1 MIVVTGAAGRL
12 GRRVVQLLVDQNR
25 EVLATD
31 QLAADDLPAE
41 FVRCDLVDAGAVE
54 GILKDAEAVV
64 HMGAI
69 PGPQREDPRV
79 IFDNNVA
86 STFNVMM
93 SAAELGLRRV
103 VFSSSAFGMGW
114 AHDGNAFVPL
124 YLPLDEEHP
133 MMPFEPYG
141 LSKQVG
147 EDIGRMIARNSDTT
161 VVSLRFT
168 NVPLPEVRA
177 EFPWPA
183 PNTGGPTDTGDVGLR
198 RGWGRGRGPRT
209 GAGRRDRRVRS
220 LHDRPAF
227 QPFRR
232 AYDRP
237 CQKQLWRPGGDTG
250 RAGRHRQRNQY
261 GKGAA
266 NPGLETALRLEVTG
280 GAESDHVGRQPLTF
294 DGCRPDGSSPGA
306 LRRSGCAGGSR
317 PSSSGCALRRPLVS
331 AFLAG
336 ISPR

>member
-12 GRRVVQLLVDQNR
+12 GRMVVQLLVDQGR

-31 QLAADDLPAE
+31 QLDADDLPTE
-41 FVRCDLVDAGAVE
+41 FVRCDLVDAEAAGDV
-54 GILKDAEAVV
+54 LKGAEAVV

-69 PGPQREDPRV
+69 PGPLRDPPRV

-114 AHDGNAFVPL
+114 AHEGDAFVPL

-168 NVPLPEVRA
+168 NVALPEVIS

-183 PNTGGPTDTGDVGLR
+183 PTPD
-198 RGWGRGRGPRT
+198 
-209 GAGRRDRRVRS
+209 S
-220 LHDRPAF
+220 
-227 QPFRR
+227 
-232 AYDRP
+232 
-237 CQKQLWRPGGDTG
+237 
-250 RAGRHRQRNQY
+250 
-261 GKGAA
+261 
-266 NPGLETALRLEVTG
+266 
-280 GAESDHVGRQPLTF
+280 PLTLVMWAYA
-294 DGCRPDGSSPGA
+294 DARDVAEAHA
-306 LRRSGCAGGSR
+306 LALDAEIEEYEAFMLAQ
-317 PSSSGCALRRPLVS
+317 PSSRFEEPTIDLVRNNFGDRIEIREGLDGTAS
-331 AFLAG
+331 V
-336 ISPR
+336 ISTEKAQRLLGWTPRHDWR

>member
-12 GRRVVQLLVDQNR
+12 GRRVVQLLVEQGK

-31 QLAADDLPAE
+31 QLVADDLPTE
-41 FVRCDLVDAGAVE
+41 FVRCDLADAKAVE

-69 PGPQREDPRV
+69 PGPLREEPRF

-147 EDIGRMIARNSDTT
+147 EDIGRMIARNLDTT

-168 NVPLPEVRA
+168 NVALPEVQA

-183 PNTGGPTDTGDVGLR
+183 PTPE
-198 RGWGRGRGPRT
+198 
-209 GAGRRDRRVRS
+209 
-220 LHDRPAF
+220 
-227 QPFRR
+227 
-232 AYDRP
+232 
-237 CQKQLWRPGGDTG
+237 K
-250 RAGRHRQRNQY
+250 
-261 GKGAA
+261 
-266 NPGLETALRLEVTG
+266 
-280 GAESDHVGRQPLTF
+280 PLTLVMWAYA
-294 DGCRPDGSSPGA
+294 DARDVAEAHVLA
-306 LRRSGCAGGSR
+306 LDTEIEEYEAFMLAQ
-317 PSSSGCALRRPLVS
+317 PSTRFTEPTIDLVKNNFGDRVEVREGLTGTAS
-331 AFLAG
+331 VISTEKAQRLLG
-336 ISPR
+336 WSPRYDWR

>member
-12 GRRVVQLLVDQNR
+12 GRRVVQLLVDQNK

-31 QLAADDLPAE
+31 QLAADDLSAK
-41 FVRCDLVDAGAVE
+41 FARCDLVDAKAVE
-54 GILKDAEAVV
+54 GVLRDAEAVV

-69 PGPQREDPRV
+69 PGPMRVDPRV
-79 IFDNNVA
+79 IFDNNVT
-86 STFNVMM
+86 STFNVMT

-147 EDIGRMIARNSDTT
+147 EDIGRMIARNSGTT

-168 NVPLPEVRA
+168 NVARPEVQA

-183 PNTGGPTDTGDVGLR
+183 PTPENPLTLVMWAYADARDVAEAHVLALDAEIEEYEAFMIAQPSSRFNESTIDLVKNNFGDRVEIREGLSGNASVISTEKAQR
-198 RGWGRGRGPRT
+198 LLG
-209 GAGRRDRRVRS
+209 
-220 LHDRPAF
+220 
-227 QPFRR
+227 
-232 AYDRP
+232 
-237 CQKQLWRPGGDTG
+237 WRPRYDW
-250 RAGRHRQRNQY
+250 RQE
-261 GKGAA
+261 AA
-266 NPGLETALRLEVTG
+266 LE
-280 GAESDHVGRQPLTF
+280 
-294 DGCRPDGSSPGA
+294 
-306 LRRSGCAGGSR
+306 
-317 PSSSGCALRRPLVS
+317 
-331 AFLAG
+331 
-336 ISPR
+336 

>member
-12 GRRVVQLLVDQNR
+12 GRRVVGLLVDQGK

-31 QLAADDLPAE
+31 QVAADDLPTE
-41 FVRCDLVDAGAVE
+41 FVRCDLGDAGAAHD
-54 GILKDAEAVV
+54 ILQGAEAVV

-69 PGPQREDPRV
+69 PGPLRDDPRV
-79 IFDNNVA
+79 IFKNNVD
-86 STFNVMM
+86 STFNVMT

-141 LSKQVG
+141 LTKQIG

-168 NVPLPEVRA
+168 NVALPEVQA

-183 PNTGGPTDTGDVGLR
+183 PTPENPLTLVMWAYADARDVAEAHVRALDAEIEEHEAFMLAQPTTRFTEPTIDLVKNYFGD
-198 RGWGRGRGPRT
+198 
-209 GAGRRDRRVRS
+209 RVEIRE
-220 LHDRPAF
+220 
-227 QPFRR
+227 
-232 AYDRP
+232 
-237 CQKQLWRPGGDTG
+237 
-250 RAGRHRQRNQY
+250 
-261 GKGAA
+261 
-266 NPGLETALRLEVTG
+266 GLEGNASVISTAKARRMLG
-280 GAESDHVGRQPLTF
+280 WQPRH
-294 DGCRPDGSSPGA
+294 DWR
-306 LRRSGCAGGSR
+306 
-317 PSSSGCALRRPLVS
+317 
-331 AFLAG
+331 
-336 ISPR
+336 

>member
-12 GRRVVQLLVDQNR
+12 GRMVVRLLVDQGR

-31 QLAADDLPAE
+31 QLDADDLPAE
-41 FVRCDLVDAGAVE
+41 FVRCDLVDAEAV
-54 GILKDAEAVV
+54 GDILKDAEAVV

-69 PGPQREDPRV
+69 PGPLRDPPRV

-168 NVPLPEVRA
+168 NVALPEVIA

-183 PNTGGPTDTGDVGLR
+183 PTPEDPLTLVMWAYAEAGGVAEAHVLALDAEIEEYEAFMLAQPSSRFAEPTIDLVRNNFGDRVEIREGLDGTASVISTEKAQR
-198 RGWGRGRGPRT
+198 LLG
-209 GAGRRDRRVRS
+209 
-220 LHDRPAF
+220 
-227 QPFRR
+227 
-232 AYDRP
+232 
-237 CQKQLWRPGGDTG
+237 WRP
-250 RAGRHRQRNQY
+250 R
-261 GKGAA
+261 
-266 NPGLETALRLEVTG
+266 
-280 GAESDHVGRQPLTF
+280 F
-294 DGCRPDGSSPGA
+294 DWR
-306 LRRSGCAGGSR
+306 
-317 PSSSGCALRRPLVS
+317 
-331 AFLAG
+331 
-336 ISPR
+336 

>member
-12 GRRVVQLLVDQNR
+12 GRRVVQLLADQNR

-31 QLAADDLPAE
+31 QVEADDLPAE
-41 FVRCDLVDAGAVE
+41 FVRCNLMDAAAVN
-54 GILKDAEAVV
+54 GILRGAEAVI

-69 PGPQREDPRV
+69 PGPSRAEPRV
-79 IFDNNVA
+79 IFENNVT
-86 STFNVMM
+86 SDFNVMM

-147 EDIGRMIARNSDTT
+147 EDIGRMVARNSDTT

-168 NVPLPEVRA
+168 NVALPEIQA

-183 PNTGGPTDTGDVGLR
+183 PTPDNPLTLVMWAYADARDVAEAQVLALDAEIEEYEAFMIAQPSSRFNEPTIDIVKNNFGD
-198 RGWGRGRGPRT
+198 
-209 GAGRRDRRVRS
+209 RVEI
-220 LHDRPAF
+220 
-227 QPFRR
+227 
-232 AYDRP
+232 
-237 CQKQLWRPGGDTG
+237 
-250 RAGRHRQRNQY
+250 RAGLSGSASVISTEKAQRMLGWIPRHDWR
-261 GKGAA
+261 
-266 NPGLETALRLEVTG
+266 
-280 GAESDHVGRQPLTF
+280 
-294 DGCRPDGSSPGA
+294 
-306 LRRSGCAGGSR
+306 
-317 PSSSGCALRRPLVS
+317 
-331 AFLAG
+331 
-336 ISPR
+336 

>member
-12 GRRVVQLLVDQNR
+12 GRRVVGLLVDQGR

-31 QLAADDLPAE
+31 QVAADDLPTE
-41 FVRCDLVDAGAVE
+41 FVRCDLGDAGAAHD
-54 GILKDAEAVV
+54 ILQGAEAVV

-69 PGPQREDPRV
+69 PGPLRDDPRV
-79 IFDNNVA
+79 IFKNNVD
-86 STFNVMM
+86 STFNVMT

-141 LSKQVG
+141 LTKQIG

-168 NVPLPEVRA
+168 NVALPEVQA

-183 PNTGGPTDTGDVGLR
+183 PTPENPLTLVMWAYADARDVAEAHVRALDAEIEEHEAFMLAQPTTRFTEPTIDLVKNYFGD
-198 RGWGRGRGPRT
+198 
-209 GAGRRDRRVRS
+209 RVEIRE
-220 LHDRPAF
+220 
-227 QPFRR
+227 
-232 AYDRP
+232 
-237 CQKQLWRPGGDTG
+237 
-250 RAGRHRQRNQY
+250 
-261 GKGAA
+261 
-266 NPGLETALRLEVTG
+266 GLEGNASVISTAKAQRMLG
-280 GAESDHVGRQPLTF
+280 WQPRH
-294 DGCRPDGSSPGA
+294 DWR
-306 LRRSGCAGGSR
+306 
-317 PSSSGCALRRPLVS
+317 
-331 AFLAG
+331 
-336 ISPR
+336 

>member
-12 GRRVVQLLVDQNR
+12 GRRVVQLLADQGR

-31 QLAADDLPAE
+31 QLDADDLPAK
-41 FVRCDLVDAGAVE
+41 FVRCNLRDARVVGD
-54 GILKDAEAVV
+54 ILKGAEAVI

-69 PGPQREDPRV
+69 PGPLREDPRM
-79 IFDNNVA
+79 IFDNNV
-86 STFNVMM
+86 SCDFNVMM

-114 AHDGNAFVPL
+114 AHDGNAFVPR

-168 NVPLPEVRA
+168 NVALPEVQA

-183 PNTGGPTDTGDVGLR
+183 PTPENPLTLVMWAYADARDVAEAHVLAVDAEIGEYEAFMLAQPSSRFKEPTIDLVKNNFGDRVEIRDGL
-198 RGWGRGRGPRT
+198 T
-209 GAGRRDRRVRS
+209 GAASVISTAKAQRMLG
-220 LHDRPAF
+220 
-227 QPFRR
+227 
-232 AYDRP
+232 
-237 CQKQLWRPGGDTG
+237 WRP
-250 RAGRHRQRNQY
+250 RHDWR
-261 GKGAA
+261 
-266 NPGLETALRLEVTG
+266 
-280 GAESDHVGRQPLTF
+280 
-294 DGCRPDGSSPGA
+294 
-306 LRRSGCAGGSR
+306 
-317 PSSSGCALRRPLVS
+317 
-331 AFLAG
+331 
-336 ISPR
+336 

>member
-12 GRRVVQLLVDQNR
+12 GRRVVQLLVDQDR

-31 QLAADDLPAE
+31 QLDADDLPAE
-41 FVRCDLVDAGAVE
+41 FVRCDLVDAEAVE

-183 PNTGGPTDTGDVGLR
+183 PTPEDPLTLVMWAYAEAGDVAEAHVLALDAEIEEYEAFMIAQPSSRFEEPTIDLVKSNFGDRVEIRKGLS
-198 RGWGRGRGPRT
+198 
-209 GAGRRDRRVRS
+209 GAASVISTDKAQRLLG
-220 LHDRPAF
+220 
-227 QPFRR
+227 
-232 AYDRP
+232 
-237 CQKQLWRPGGDTG
+237 WRPSYDW
-250 RAGRHRQRNQY
+250 R
-261 GKGAA
+261 
-266 NPGLETALRLEVTG
+266 
-280 GAESDHVGRQPLTF
+280 
-294 DGCRPDGSSPGA
+294 
-306 LRRSGCAGGSR
+306 
-317 PSSSGCALRRPLVS
+317 
-331 AFLAG
+331 
-336 ISPR
+336 

>member
-12 GRRVVQLLVDQNR
+12 GRMVVQLLVDQDR

-31 QLAADDLPAE
+31 RLAADDLPAE
-41 FVRCDLVDAGAVE
+41 FVRCDLGDPGEVE
-54 GILKDAEAVV
+54 RILRDAESVV

-69 PGPQREDPRV
+69 PGPLREEPRV

-86 STFNVMM
+86 STFNIMM

-147 EDIGRMIARNSDTT
+147 EDIGRMVARSSDTT

-168 NVPLPEVRA
+168 NVAPEEVQA

-183 PNTGGPTDTGDVGLR
+183 PTPENPLTLVMWAYADTKDVASAHVLALDAEIEEYEAFMIAQASSRFREPTIDLVRNNFGDCVEIREGLGGTASVISTEKAQRLLG
-198 RGWGRGRGPRT
+198 
-209 GAGRRDRRVRS
+209 
-220 LHDRPAF
+220 
-227 QPFRR
+227 
-232 AYDRP
+232 
-237 CQKQLWRPGGDTG
+237 WRP
-250 RAGRHRQRNQY
+250 RHDWR
-261 GKGAA
+261 
-266 NPGLETALRLEVTG
+266 
-280 GAESDHVGRQPLTF
+280 
-294 DGCRPDGSSPGA
+294 
-306 LRRSGCAGGSR
+306 
-317 PSSSGCALRRPLVS
+317 
-331 AFLAG
+331 
-336 ISPR
+336 